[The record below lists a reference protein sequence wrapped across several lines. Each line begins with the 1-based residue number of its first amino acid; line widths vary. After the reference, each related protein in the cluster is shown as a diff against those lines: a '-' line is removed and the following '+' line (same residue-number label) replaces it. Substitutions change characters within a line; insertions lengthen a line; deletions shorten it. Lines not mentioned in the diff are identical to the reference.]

1 MDMMQKNIKVSV
13 ITAVY
18 DSEAYLP
25 AMLDSVCAQSL
36 KEIEIICVDDGSA
49 DRSLSILK
57 EYAKKDHRIVVLQ
70 QKEKT
75 DGAAA
80 ARNLGIEHANG
91 QYLSILD
98 SDDFFEPDLLEKVY
112 KRAIDTDADI
122 VIYDG
127 YEFDERIHTDKEA
140 GYILRR
146 EYLPDTAEIFAPSEN
161 ANRLFQMTLGAAWNC
176 LFRRTYI
183 AEHGIRFHS
192 FHHADDLGFVYTAF
206 ACAGRIAIQKERLIH
221 YRHHY
226 TESQAANVSK
236 WPETAYQALI
246 QLKEELKERGVFEE
260 FKTTFVQAVMI
271 YILFYLDEMKD
282 FVAFEDLYNALKH
295 QYLEDL
301 NVYEVPKEKFSNEY
315 WVIVRDF
322 IKERNSAEYLFY
334 KSRGLPPFS
343 GEPKWKKRLEKNS
356 HLVIY
361 GAGNIGTDV
370 FCGLLKEK
378 EYHIQAW
385 VDRKYEKIGYPV
397 ESPDLIRRI
406 RFDHVLIA
414 IASEGLYRSI
424 CGFLLDCGVKKEQIC
439 WIGE

>member
-1 MDMMQKNIKVSV
+1 MDRMQKDIKVSV

-18 DSEAYLP
+18 NSEAYLP
-25 AMLDSVCAQSL
+25 AMLDSVLAQSL

-49 DRSLSILK
+49 DRSLAILK
-57 EYAKKDHRIVVLQ
+57 EYAKKDQRIVVLQ
-70 QKEKT
+70 QMEKT

-80 ARNLGIEHANG
+80 ARNLGIGHANG

-98 SDDFFEPDLLEKVY
+98 SDDFFESDLLEKAY
-112 KRAIDTDADI
+112 KKAIDTNADI

-127 YEFDERIHTDKEA
+127 YEFDERIHTDKEV

-146 EYLPDTAEIFAPSEN
+146 EYLPDSAEIFAPQEN
-161 ANRLFQMTLGAAWNC
+161 ADSLFLMTLGAAWNC

-183 AEHGIRFHS
+183 TENAIRFQS

-226 TESQAANVSK
+226 MESQAANVSK
-236 WPETAYQALI
+236 WPETAYQALVR
-246 QLKEELKERGVFEE
+246 LKEELKERGVFEA
-260 FKTTFVQAVMI
+260 FKTAFVQAVMI

-282 FVAFEDLYNALKH
+282 FAAFENLYNALK
-295 QYLEDL
+295 QEYFEKL
-301 NVYEVPKEKFSNEY
+301 NIYEAPKETFSNEY

-343 GEPKWKKRLEKNS
+343 GEPKWKKRLKKNTR
-356 HLVIY
+356 LVIY

-385 VDRKYEKIGYPV
+385 VDRKYQIMGYPV
-397 ESPDLIRRI
+397 ENPDLIRRI
-406 RFDHVLIA
+406 RFDNVLIA
-414 IASEGLYRSI
+414 VASEGLYRSI
-424 CGFLLDCGVKKEQIC
+424 CEFLLDCGVKKDQIC